1 MARPKVYDEDRVST
15 AVRLPAS
22 LHDRLRREASDRRV
36 SANLIVEKAVEAYL
50 GDRRSSADPSEA
62 RAR

>member
-1 MARPKVYDEDRVST
+1 
-15 AVRLPAS
+15 

-50 GDRRSSADPSEA
+50 GDGRGNPDPSEA